1 MGRRREGKI
10 KKEHHLLE
18 GADEY
23 LNTLAQWEVV
33 KSIIPGRIFRQN
45 KGRGNKGL
53 FLQYPTR
60 SGYKLLY
67 KFGTSVQE
75 IFVVCS
81 DLEAFA
87 TTFRKTFGTK

>member
-1 MGRRREGKI
+1 MPRHRTGKI
-10 KKEHHLLE
+10 KTEHHLLE
-18 GADEY
+18 GAQDY
-23 LNTLAQWEVV
+23 LEVLENWDVV
-33 KSIIPGRIFRQN
+33 KSIIPGRISRQN

-53 FLQYPTR
+53 FLKYQTR

-81 DLEAFA
+81 DYAEFERLFQE
-87 TTFRKTFGTK
+87 TFDH

>member
-1 MGRRREGKI
+1 MGRHRTGKI
-10 KKEHHLLE
+10 KTEHHLLE
-18 GADEY
+18 GAEEY
-23 LNTLAQWEVV
+23 LEVLEQWDVV
-33 KSIIPGRIFRQN
+33 KSIIPGRISRQN

-53 FLQYPTR
+53 FLKYQTR

-81 DLEAFA
+81 DYDEFKRI
-87 TTFRKTFGTK
+87 FNEKFKKS